1 MTAESDDGTSDIME
15 PAYNPVAH
23 HNLMVMESDDG
34 TSDIMEWPIGV
45 YITWLLPILCHLTVC

>member
-1 MTAESDDGTSDIME
+1 MAAESDDGTSDIME

-34 TSDIMEWPIGV
+34 TSGIMEWPIGV
-45 YITWLLPILCHLTVC
+45 YITWLLPIL